1 MSKKQDSEP
10 IELKSFNSVLKRIEV
25 ETFYF
30 ENNLI
35 FAKPVKENFL
45 LVFQL
50 DSELKKQV
58 QFNFT
63 DTKGDQNLLTRINF
77 LSKAVLSDQWTQ
89 ISQEAEIY
97 LSKVFPI
104 EVKDFTYN
112 LIINRDQMPFKLLKA
127 EYDSIFFTVKD
138 NILLIKKR
146 FNSKKENCGFSIIR
160 GFQCL

>member
-1 MSKKQDSEP
+1 MDKKQNLETV
-10 IELKSFNSVLKRIEV
+10 ELKLFNSVLKRIDI

-30 ENNLI
+30 QNNLI
-35 FAKPVKENFL
+35 FAKPSKENFL
-45 LVFQL
+45 LVIQL
-50 DSELKKQV
+50 DSDLKKQV
-58 QFNFT
+58 QLNFT
-63 DTKGDQNLLTRINF
+63 EIKNDQNLLTRINF
-77 LSKAVLSDQWTQ
+77 LSKVVNSDQWTQ
-89 ISQEAEIY
+89 INQEAEIY
-97 LSKVFPI
+97 LSKIFPI
-104 EVKDFTYN
+104 EVKNFTYN

>member
-45 LVFQL
+45 LVLQL
-50 DSELKKQV
+50 DPDLRKQV
-58 QFNFT
+58 QLNFT
-63 DTKGDQNLLTRINF
+63 EIKGDKNLLTRINF
-77 LSKAVLSDQWTQ
+77 LSKAVDSDQWTQ
-89 ISQEAEIY
+89 IDQEAEMY
-97 LSKVFPI
+97 LSKIFPI
-104 EVKDFTYN
+104 EVKDFTYS

-127 EYDSIFFTVKD
+127 EYDSIFFTVKN

>member
-1 MSKKQDSEP
+1 MNKKQDHETV
-10 IELKSFNSVLKRIEV
+10 ELKLFNSVLKRIEV

-45 LVFQL
+45 LVLQL
-50 DSELKKQV
+50 DSELRKQV
-58 QFNFT
+58 QLNFT
-63 DTKGDQNLLTRINF
+63 ETKRDQNLLTRINF
-77 LSKAVLSDQWTQ
+77 LSKVINIDQWTQ
-89 ISQEAEIY
+89 ISQEAEMH
-97 LSKVFPI
+97 LSKIFPI

-146 FNSKKENCGFSIIR
+146 FNSKKEDCGFSIIR

>member
-1 MSKKQDSEP
+1 MNKKQDHETV
-10 IELKSFNSVLKRIEV
+10 ELKLFNSVLKRIEV

-45 LVFQL
+45 LVIQL
-50 DSELKKQV
+50 DLELRKQV
-58 QFNFT
+58 QLNFT
-63 DTKGDQNLLTRINF
+63 ETKRDQNLLTRINF
-77 LSKAVLSDQWTQ
+77 LSKVINIDQWTQ
-89 ISQEAEIY
+89 ISQEADMY
-97 LSKVFPI
+97 LSKIFPI